1 MGAGELPPQSALCA
15 ASSPIGGAECSH
27 PLPPPVRIVKIESV
41 PLRYGRGIPIYNL
54 IPKGGVSPPLTTPL
68 KDSPLSHDYVVPALP
83 EGEPSLASPLG
94 GGVIAA
100 SDDGEGRPKK
110 GGSQRGRSTLWN

>member
-1 MGAGELPPQSALCA
+1 M
-15 ASSPIGGAECSH
+15 
-27 PLPPPVRIVKIESV
+27 
-41 PLRYGRGIPIYNL
+41 
-54 IPKGGVSPPLTTPL
+54 TTPL

-110 GGSQRGRSTLWN
+110 RGFTKGAVRPPLELNYIIYSPSHGGRLSSFAQ